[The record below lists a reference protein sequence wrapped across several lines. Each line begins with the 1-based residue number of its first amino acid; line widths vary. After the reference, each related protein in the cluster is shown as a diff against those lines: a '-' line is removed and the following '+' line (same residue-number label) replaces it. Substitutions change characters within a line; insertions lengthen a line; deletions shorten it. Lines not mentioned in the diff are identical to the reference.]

1 MFNHG
6 VSKLPEMVRQNTSGR
21 YWCGRLLGEERL
33 LISIESSNQGCYCY
47 CHRQAGRML
56 LAVSRQIFLAVA
68 ITVVVTDMVA
78 PNTLHPILA
87 CLCRIARKIAFASK
101 RLAVSQV
108 QLLCS
113 VLCSCIHVCVF
124 IINCFID

>member
-1 MFNHG
+1 MG
-6 VSKLPEMVRQNTSGR
+6 GSSGR
-21 YWCGRLLGEERL
+21 IVRLLVLNRVTVVL
-33 LISIESSNQGCYCY
+33 LFLVAAKPDVE
-47 CHRQAGRML
+47 L

-78 PNTLHPILA
+78 PNTLLPISA
-87 CLCRIARKIAFASK
+87 CLCRIARKNTFASK

-124 IINCFID
+124 IINYFID